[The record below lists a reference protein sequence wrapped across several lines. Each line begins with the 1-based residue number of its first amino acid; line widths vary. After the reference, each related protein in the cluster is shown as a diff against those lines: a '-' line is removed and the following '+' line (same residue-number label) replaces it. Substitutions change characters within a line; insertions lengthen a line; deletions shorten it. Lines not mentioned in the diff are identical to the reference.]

1 MLDGQECHYFKISF
15 LKLYKYWFKYKC
27 IELLSNL
34 PKNYLGSPLLN
45 AILDESQWE
54 KLIQINQMLSDDFQ
68 MRRELLLTRLD
79 VTIQSFKWAERLKKN
94 NSEIATIYQQ
104 KRKEFSIKQNVKI
117 YYILA
122 ARDG

>member
-1 MLDGQECHYFKISF
+1 
-15 LKLYKYWFKYKC
+15 
-27 IELLSNL
+27 LLSNL

-94 NSEIATIYQQ
+94 NTEIATIYQQ
-104 KRKEFSIKQNVKI
+104 KRKEFSIRQNVKI

-122 ARDG
+122 ARDGRLKLIHF